1 MTKLLTIEVN
11 NKVVK
16 LTSTQGNV
24 IHYQEQSKIAF
35 TLLVKCQYLEEPID
49 FEHFVYFPLT
59 PVPHMLRTHIGF
71 FAKIKKASML
81 HYLLEEYTDDDI
93 NT

>member
-11 NKVVK
+11 NIVIK

-35 TLLVKCQYLEEPID
+35 TLLVKSQYLEEPID
-49 FEHFVYFPLT
+49 FENFVYFSLT
-59 PVPHMLRTHIGF
+59 PVPHMLRTHDGF
-71 FAKIKKASML
+71 FAKTKKASML
-81 HYLLEEYTDDDI
+81 HYLLEEYTDDV
-93 NT
+93 